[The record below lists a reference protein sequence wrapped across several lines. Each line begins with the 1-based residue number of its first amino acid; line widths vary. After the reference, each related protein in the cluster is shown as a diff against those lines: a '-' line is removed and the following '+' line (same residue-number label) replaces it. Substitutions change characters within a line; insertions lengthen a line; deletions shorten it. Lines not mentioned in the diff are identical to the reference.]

1 MYPTQRLRNQQKCC
15 LMYPSKLKENYMEK
29 TAKRR
34 KYFTT
39 QGTVRI
45 NQNGQTLLTKLRAQF
60 EAHQGRPV
68 SAARSMELAFM
79 IAVRTLDDNF
89 MGLIAAGLNE
99 KLARNTARLVGEI
112 TQQRDQ
118 GRAG

>member
-1 MYPTQRLRNQQKCC
+1 
-15 LMYPSKLKENYMEK
+15 MEK

-68 SAARSMELAFM
+68 STARSMELAFM

-89 MGLIAAGLNE
+89 MGLI
-99 KLARNTARLVGEI
+99 
-112 TQQRDQ
+112 
-118 GRAG
+118 GRRAE